1 MSEEKPEEKIE
12 LCACMGKMYDEP
24 HCPCVMKQKGLPR
37 SEEWKAEQNRRE
49 EAIKK
54 ALPGIF
60 GWQVNGG

>member
-1 MSEEKPEEKIE
+1 MSEEKPQDKID
-12 LCACMGKMYDEP
+12 LCACMGKQFDEP
-24 HCPCVMKQKGLPR
+24 YCPCVMERSCLPR
-37 SEEWKAEQNRRE
+37 SEQWKAEQIRRE